1 MTGAESESLLELSA
15 RQVDV
20 YTQCCCPSSAAAR
33 SQTQM
38 PAQSTPPAFGSQPSP
53 STSSQCEPCAR
64 NQLRAVASSGVACAG
79 AAPWGSAA
87 CGSRRRSSQPL
98 AGSRRRATS
107 RSACSSGRC
116 GHTACQSLPRSSCT
130 DAGKG
135 RTKERSRRIRLG
147 TADRRE
153 PSRSSRTCPP
163 SCSRQTQ
170 HLCTPTNRSA
180 TQQPS
185 QSDGVCGAYILACCG

>member
-64 NQLRAVASSGVACAG
+64 NQLRAVASSGVACARHVPHLG
-79 AAPWGSAA
+79 AALRVGADDAA
-87 CGSRRRSSQPL
+87 LSRWRDRAVERRHAVRAAL
-98 AGSRRRATS
+98 AA
-107 RSACSSGRC
+107 A
-116 GHTACQSLPRSSCT
+116 A
-130 DAGKG
+130 
-135 RTKERSRRIRLG
+135 IRDVSV
-147 TADRRE
+147 A
-153 PSRSSRTCPP
+153 S
-163 SCSRQTQ
+163 
-170 HLCTPTNRSA
+170 
-180 TQQPS
+180 
-185 QSDGVCGAYILACCG
+185 